1 MSVILSEEVVR
12 EANKRGVQGP
22 LLPAMFTLRL
32 NPSRAQPVSQLQN
45 ALKLLPVI
53 TPDRHF
59 NCIV

>member
-32 NPSRAQPVSQLQN
+32 NPSRAQPISQLQN
-45 ALKLLPVI
+45 AVKLLTVVGA
-53 TPDRHF
+53 DRQF